1 MNVLLL
7 LFLVKLGCQGCSKN
21 FCKVSFLG
29 DIFMGK
35 IDKSKLDL
43 LCLVAS
49 SVKS

>member
-7 LFLVKLGCQGCSKN
+7 LFLVKLGCQGCSKH
-21 FCKVSFLG
+21 FCKVSYLG